1 MTIYLWMSVL
11 GSTSIWFVYHLLDSL
26 DLWSPLSRLP
36 AAHWSV
42 RITSRWFKRAC
53 ASNGELKTL
62 HATHQ
67 VLGPI
72 VRIGPREVSVVSE
85 EGLAKVYTSGLDK
98 SEWYAQAFPIYG
110 MPNLVSTLSHKTH
123 ASMRRMIAGSYGRS
137 HLQHAEQLQAI
148 SARIIQDGLLPN
160 LHRRVQSAEP
170 TNVMELSECLAMDF
184 ITGHIFG
191 DTAGTDF
198 LNENSHCKPYI
209 YEWRRASGSFA
220 KRPLTE
226 ALVLEKC
233 RMVISNYECSRDKR
247 EYQRSVVIQLYKGL
261 SDYAEQGRLNTT
273 EVIPRCASEMADHV
287 IATLATVP
295 VILTYLFYQ
304 LCRRGELQDSLRAE
318 LRTLT
323 SPAVGHDDV
332 TVLSEPAIL
341 DELPLLDALVMETL
355 RLHAPNPAR
364 LRRVVPS
371 AGLNL
376 HGYFIPPDTII
387 SSNAY
392 CLHRNEEVFARPFE
406 WDPTK
411 WRQLENSEPQSTDTS
426 KLRKMRKWLW
436 AFGSGPRICVGQH
449 LALQSRS
456 RAQ

>member
-1 MTIYLWMSVL
+1 
-11 GSTSIWFVYHLLDSL
+11 
-26 DLWSPLSRLP
+26 
-36 AAHWSV
+36 
-42 RITSRWFKRAC
+42 
-53 ASNGELKTL
+53 
-62 HATHQ
+62 
-67 VLGPI
+67 
-72 VRIGPREVSVVSE
+72 
-85 EGLAKVYTSGLDK
+85 
-98 SEWYAQAFPIYG
+98 
-110 MPNLVSTLSHKTH
+110 
-123 ASMRRMIAGSYGRS
+123 
-137 HLQHAEQLQAI
+137 
-148 SARIIQDGLLPN
+148 
-160 LHRRVQSAEP
+160 
-170 TNVMELSECLAMDF
+170 
-184 ITGHIFG
+184 
-191 DTAGTDF
+191 
-198 LNENSHCKPYI
+198 
-209 YEWRRASGSFA
+209 
-220 KRPLTE
+220 
-226 ALVLEKC
+226 
-233 RMVISNYECSRDKR
+233 
-247 EYQRSVVIQLYKGL
+247 
-261 SDYAEQGRLNTT
+261 
-273 EVIPRCASEMADHV
+273 MADHV